1 MARPQDDA
9 PPSGKG
15 GFVALL
21 AAWLLLFALIGGGFA
36 WVFYLHPDARSDQQA
51 ERAEETPAPELSGA
65 AGQSG
70 AAAGGDAPAAAAPP
84 EPGPVSEPQPAP
96 QPGSPSEVSSGTG
109 PTPRPDAPTP
119 EELSERLQ
127 KPRTAQAPPTWR
139 KFAAAFDH
147 KDPRPRIAVV
157 ITGLGLDGEATQRT
171 VQSLPAAFTLSFTPY
186 ADDLNRWIA
195 VARVDGHEV
204 MLDLPLEPLDFP
216 RKDPGPLALMTGAED
231 RENLEKLND
240 ILGRGSSY
248 IGVAAA
254 LGSRFAASEPDMR
267 ILLRALKTKGLIY
280 LDNASSKDSIAAELA
295 ASLGTASVVNDRLLD
310 DNQASDAVIRARL
323 AEIEGLALARGQA
336 IAIAR
341 PYPKAVEQLA
351 RWARGLGERGF
362 ALAPVSA
369 LVPQPDPA

>member
-51 ERAEETPAPELSGA
+51 ERAEEAPAPEPSGA
-65 AGQSG
+65 AGENG
-70 AAAGGDAPAAAAPP
+70 ATAGGDAPAAAPAAPP
-84 EPGPVSEPQPAP
+84 EPGPVSEPLAAP

-109 PTPRPDAPTP
+109 PAPTP

-127 KPRTAQAPPTWR
+127 KPRTGQAPPTWR
-139 KFAAAFDH
+139 KFAAAFDR

-295 ASLGTASVVNDRLLD
+295 ASLGTAWVVNDRLLD

>member
-51 ERAEETPAPELSGA
+51 ERAEETPAPSGA

-70 AAAGGDAPAAAAPP
+70 VTAGGDAPAAAAPP
-84 EPGPVSEPQPAP
+84 EPGPLSEPLAAP
-96 QPGSPSEVSSGTG
+96 QSGSPSATSSEPGA
-109 PTPRPDAPTP
+109 APTP

-139 KFAAAFDH
+139 KFAAAFDR

-157 ITGLGLDGEATQRT
+157 ITGLGLDDEATQRT

-248 IGVAAA
+248 LGVAAV

-295 ASLGTASVVNDRLLD
+295 ASLGTAWVVNDRLLD

-351 RWARGLGERGF
+351 RWARSLGERGF